1 MATANN
7 ALAASAN
14 AQLGIP
20 LPLAYGYNRVRG
32 DNVLLYEQANKNRVA
47 FFIMGEGMWD
57 GIENLWINAKLV
69 NVSDTSLVHFHP
81 GINGVLGSGLAPSS
95 NGGDQGVDNFFSLIP
110 GNYRRLTFSRKAYIA
125 VNVPPDPAAPSANL
139 DVVGDYR
146 CCKVRI
152 FDVNG
157 NQTSFQFSTNGAW
170 QILDLIIRKMI
181 KPEWDPSAASAGGG
195 DLTAQEKARI
205 DFASVVDSAAWCD
218 FNIASGIKRFESSV
232 AFPRTVKM
240 QQALAQMEVI
250 SQLFVHETAGKIYIR
265 ADKPRASTFILTADH
280 IIPGTGKF
288 DKIDLHGSANRI
300 IASFNDLNP
309 QQTVG
314 IDTAANSGL
323 VRNGNIVTVKCVDL
337 LTGAASQHP
346 FLVNDNVQLLNPLD
360 GSFSGQYVVA
370 SVPTTFT
377 FTFSQTG
384 PNATSGQ
391 GFVGTAESR
400 FAQRSSTVDHERHQ
414 NAIGQRGL
422 NLSAIFRRLPINI
435 DMGNN
440 TFERA
445 GRILAFLK
453 TRNLGVDAI
462 PYNAPWTGKIT
473 AFLSAVDSHNSALA
487 AQLMGDIITI
497 DSTISE
503 EYQGDYEITETV
515 LNIPQLSGSANNSGS
530 SSSTQ
535 KSDFP
540 TIDLVLK
547 QYLPAAF
554 SDVSIDDLG
563 VVASIS
569 RAGIGL
575 IPVSDNLVRN
585 GDFGAGQA
593 NWTVISG
600 SAQFRV
606 NVSGLPRGNSE
617 FFTNANFTQIESNEF
632 IPIDQSKIYLFEIWL
647 KIGASPSHCF
657 CGFGEYDLNHSFVN
671 HTPASFFAG
680 WPVIATSTTS
690 NGWQYFAVEVTGNG
704 GSNPSTT
711 QFNQSA
717 AFVRIKLLVNDL
729 PGETQTV
736 EIGGLRWS
744 EVAAGTRRAINALDT
759 NSQLASTFKNNPINA
774 NGAFTG
780 SNPLSQSGTTTTI
793 LVSSNSVQFGAGQV
807 SYNSGSVNPG
817 SYGTWYVYTDD
828 RTFAGGSV
836 TYQASANQ
844 NVQMAADGR
853 ISFGK
858 ITTTSGGGG
867 SGSGGGGG
875 GCFSGNVLVDTPDGP
890 TRFDQLSQLC
900 EILTEYGAR
909 MAHLK
914 CRHYDGEM
922 LDMDHGELVTPSHI
936 MKMGP
941 VSWGPARNMFFGEVH
956 YSGKVYTLEVV
967 TDKDTERHFRL
978 SNGRIAHNF
987 SPLQ

>member
-1 MATANN
+1 
-7 ALAASAN
+7 
-14 AQLGIP
+14 
-20 LPLAYGYNRVRG
+20 
-32 DNVLLYEQANKNRVA
+32 
-47 FFIMGEGMWD
+47 
-57 GIENLWINAKLV
+57 
-69 NVSDTSLVHFHP
+69 
-81 GINGVLGSGLAPSS
+81 
-95 NGGDQGVDNFFSLIP
+95 
-110 GNYRRLTFSRKAYIA
+110 
-125 VNVPPDPAAPSANL
+125 
-139 DVVGDYR
+139 
-146 CCKVRI
+146 
-152 FDVNG
+152 
-157 NQTSFQFSTNGAW
+157 
-170 QILDLIIRKMI
+170 
-181 KPEWDPSAASAGGG
+181 
-195 DLTAQEKARI
+195 
-205 DFASVVDSAAWCD
+205 
-218 FNIASGIKRFESSV
+218 
-232 AFPRTVKM
+232 M
-240 QQALAQMEVI
+240 QQSLSQMEVI
-250 SQLFVHETAGKIYIR
+250 SQLFVHETAGKIYVR

-300 IASFNDLNP
+300 ISSFNDLNP
-309 QQTVG
+309 QQSVG

-323 VRNGNIVTVKCVDL
+323 VRNANVVTVKCVDL
-337 LTGAASQHP
+337 FTGAPSQHP
-346 FLVNDNVQLLNPLD
+346 FLVNDNVQLVNTAD
-360 GSFSGQYVVA
+360 ASFSGQFVVT

-384 PNATSGQ
+384 ANSTSGQ
-391 GFVGTAESR
+391 GFVGTVESR
-400 FAQRSSTVDHERHQ
+400 FAQRSSTLDHERHQ

-435 DMGNN
+435 DLGNN

-453 TRNLGVDAI
+453 TRNLGVDSI

-473 AFLSAVDSHNSALA
+473 AFLSAVDSQNRSLA
-487 AQLMGDIITI
+487 AQLMGDVITI
-497 DSTISE
+497 HSTISE
-503 EYQGDYEITETV
+503 EYQGDYEIAATI
-515 LNIPQLSGSANNSGS
+515 LNMPQLSGSSNNSGS

-540 TIDLVLK
+540 TLDLVLK

-554 SDVSIDDLG
+554 SDVSTDNLG

-575 IPVSDNLVRN
+575 IPVSDNLCRN
-585 GDFGAGQA
+585 GDFVAGQA
-593 NWTVISG
+593 NWTVVSG
-600 SAQFRV
+600 SPQFQV
-606 NVSGLPRGNSE
+606 NVSGLPRGNSQ
-617 FFTNANFTQIESNEF
+617 FFTNANFTQIESQELM
-632 IPIDQSKIYLFEIWL
+632 PIDQSKIYLFEIWL
-647 KIGASPSHCF
+647 KISASPSHCF
-657 CGFGEYDLNHSFVN
+657 CGFTEYDLNHTFIP

-680 WPVIATSTTS
+680 WPVILTSTTA

-717 AFVRIKLLVNDL
+717 AFIRMRILVNDFA
-729 PGETQTV
+729 GETQTV
-736 EIGGLRWS
+736 QICGVRWS

-759 NSQLASTFKNNPINA
+759 NSQLSSTFKNNPINA

-780 SNPLSQSGTTTTI
+780 SNPLSQSGTSTTI
-793 LVSSNSVQFGAGQV
+793 VVSSSSLQFGAGQV

-817 SYGTWYVYTDD
+817 SYGTWYVYADD

-836 TYQASANQ
+836 AYQASANQ

-867 SGSGGGGG
+867 SGIGGGGG
-875 GCFSGNVLVDTPDGP
+875 GCFSDNVLVDTPCGP
-890 TRFDQLSQLC
+890 TRFDQLATLC
-900 EILTEYGAR
+900 EILTENGPR

-914 CRHYDGEM
+914 SRDYDGPM
-922 LDMDHGELVTPSHI
+922 LDMGQRELVTPSHI

-967 TDKDTERHFRL
+967 TEKDSERHFRL
-978 SNGRIAHNF
+978 ANGRIAHNF